1 MMTLTQAEIE
11 IYKRIGQFADRSKYL
26 VGSTLLLIGDNSKN
40 LGIELNTTLENI
52 VVRTENQINENGQ
65 PFKAPT
71 NKPWCKVSIQYAD
84 SQVASI
90 GDSPCIRDYGMISI
104 QCFTPK
110 NNGTLAMT
118 ALCDQWRELLQSF
131 GVSHLEIYKVHA
143 PQSMDD
149 QDFYAKIIRAEFR
162 VN

>member
-1 MMTLTQAEIE
+1 MMTLTQAETE
-11 IYKRIGQFADRSKYL
+11 IYKKIGQFTGVEKA
-26 VGSTLLLIGDNSKN
+26 N
-40 LGIELNTTLENI
+40 LRIESQPLG
-52 VVRTENQINENGQ
+52 RGQ
-65 PFKAPT
+65 HFKAPT

-84 SQVASI
+84 SQIASI
-90 GDSPCIRDYGMISI
+90 GDDPCIRDYGMISI

-110 NNGTLAMT
+110 NGGTLAMT
-118 ALCDQWRELLQSF
+118 ELCDKWRALLQSF
-131 GVSHLEIYKVHA
+131 GVSHLEVYKVHA

>member
-1 MMTLTQAEIE
+1 MMTLSQAETE
-11 IYKRIGQFADRSKYL
+11 IYKKIGQFTGVEKA
-26 VGSTLLLIGDNSKN
+26 N
-40 LGIELNTTLENI
+40 LRI
-52 VVRTENQINENGQ
+52 ENQPLNNGQ

-71 NKPWCKVSIQYAD
+71 DKPWCKVFVQYAD

-90 GDSPCIRDYGMISI
+90 GDGPCIRDYGIISI

-110 NNGTLAMT
+110 SNGTLAMT

-131 GVSHLEIYKVHA
+131 GVSHLEVYKVHA

>member
-1 MMTLTQAEIE
+1 MMTLTQAETE
-11 IYKRIGQFADRSKYL
+11 IYKRIGQFTGVEKA
-26 VGSTLLLIGDNSKN
+26 N
-40 LGIELNTTLENI
+40 LRI
-52 VVRTENQINENGQ
+52 ENQQLNNGQ
-65 PFKAPT
+65 PFKTPT
-71 NKPWCKVSIQYAD
+71 NKAWCKVFIQYAD

-90 GDSPCIRDYGMISI
+90 GSSPCIRDYGIISI
-104 QCFTPK
+104 QCFTPR
-110 NNGTLAMT
+110 NDGTLVMT

-131 GVSHLEIYKVHA
+131 GVSHLEVYKVHA

>member
-1 MMTLTQAEIE
+1 MMTLTQAETE
-11 IYKRIGQFADRSKYL
+11 IYKKIGQFTGGDKANLRIESQ
-26 VGSTLLLIGDNSKN
+26 LLG
-40 LGIELNTTLENI
+40 G
-52 VVRTENQINENGQ
+52 GQ
-65 PFKAPT
+65 HFKAPT
-71 NKPWCKVSIQYAD
+71 NKAWCKVFIQYTD

-90 GDSPCIRDYGMISI
+90 GDSPCIRDYGIISI

-110 NNGTLAMT
+110 NGGTLAMT
-118 ALCDQWRELLQSF
+118 ELCDKWRALLQSF
-131 GVSHLEIYKVHA
+131 GVSHLEVYKVHA

>member
-1 MMTLTQAEIE
+1 MMTLTQAETE
-11 IYKRIGQFADRSKYL
+11 IYKKIGQFTGVEKA
-26 VGSTLLLIGDNSKN
+26 N
-40 LGIELNTTLENI
+40 LRI
-52 VVRTENQINENGQ
+52 ENQLLNNGQ

-71 NKPWCKVSIQYAD
+71 DKPWCKVFVQYAD
-84 SQVASI
+84 SQVVAI
-90 GDSPCIRDYGMISI
+90 GNGPCIRDYGIISI

-110 NNGTLAMT
+110 SNGTLAMT
-118 ALCDQWRELLQSF
+118 ELCDKWRALLQSF
-131 GVSHLEIYKVHA
+131 GVSHLEVYKVHA

>member
-1 MMTLTQAEIE
+1 MMTLSQAETE
-11 IYKRIGQFADRSKYL
+11 IYKKIGQFTGVEKA
-26 VGSTLLLIGDNSKN
+26 N
-40 LGIELNTTLENI
+40 LRI
-52 VVRTENQINENGQ
+52 ENQLLNNGQ

-71 NKPWCKVSIQYAD
+71 NKPWCEVSIQYAD
-84 SQVASI
+84 SQMASI
-90 GDSPCIRDYGMISI
+90 GDGPCIRDYGMISI

-110 NNGTLAMT
+110 SNGTLAMI

-131 GVSHLEIYKVHA
+131 GVSHLEVYKVHA

>member
-1 MMTLTQAEIE
+1 MMTLSQAETE
-11 IYKRIGQFADRSKYL
+11 IYKKIGQFNGVEKTNLR
-26 VGSTLLLIGDNSKN
+26 IDNQP
-40 LGIELNTTLENI
+40 LN
-52 VVRTENQINENGQ
+52 NGQ
-65 PFKAPT
+65 HFKAPKE
-71 NKPWCKVSIQYAD
+71 KPWCRVTIQYAD
-84 SQVASI
+84 SRIVGI
-90 GDSPCIRDYGMISI
+90 GDAPCVRDQGYIVI

-110 NNGTLAMT
+110 NIGTMQMIN
-118 ALCDQWRELLQSF
+118 LCDAWRSFLQSF

>member
-1 MMTLTQAEIE
+1 MMTLSQAETE
-11 IYKRIGQFADRSKYL
+11 IYKKIGQFNGVEKTNLR
-26 VGSTLLLIGDNSKN
+26 IDNQP
-40 LGIELNTTLENI
+40 LN
-52 VVRTENQINENGQ
+52 NGQ
-65 PFKAPT
+65 HFKAPKE
-71 NKPWCKVSIQYAD
+71 KPWCRVTIQYAD
-84 SQVASI
+84 SRIVGI
-90 GDSPCIRDYGMISI
+90 GDARCVRDQGYIVI

-110 NNGTLAMT
+110 NDGTLAMT

-131 GVSHLEIYKVHA
+131 GTSHLEVYKVHA

>member
-1 MMTLTQAEIE
+1 MMTLPQVETA
-11 IYKRIGQFADRSKYL
+11 IYAKIGQFTHPD
-26 VGSTLLLIGDNSKN
+26 
-40 LGIELNTTLENI
+40 TT
-52 VVRTENQINENGQ
+52 VRIENQPLFNGQ
-65 PFKAPT
+65 QFVPPID
-71 NKPWCKVSIQYAD
+71 KPWCKVFIQYAD

-90 GDSPCIRDYGMISI
+90 GNSPCIRDYGIISI

-110 NNGTLAMT
+110 NIGTLAMT
-118 ALCDQWRELLQSF
+118 ELCDAWRSFLQSF

>member
-1 MMTLTQAEIE
+1 MMTLIQAETE
-11 IYKRIGQFADRSKYL
+11 IKKRINQFAF
-26 VGSTLLLIGDNSKN
+26 VGLGKRDIRLANQPNDNGEPYEPPKD
-40 LGIELNTTLENI
+40 
-52 VVRTENQINENGQ
+52 
-65 PFKAPT
+65 
-71 NKPWCKVSIQYAD
+71 KPWCRVSIQYAD
-84 SQVASI
+84 SNIVGMGNQ
-90 GDSPCIRDYGMISI
+90 PCIRKYGIVAI

-110 NNGTLAMT
+110 NSGTLAMT
-118 ALCDQWRELLQSF
+118 ELCDAWRSFLQSF

>member
-1 MMTLTQAEIE
+1 MSMTLTQAEAE
-11 IYKRIGQFADRSKYL
+11 IYKKIGQFTGVEKA
-26 VGSTLLLIGDNSKN
+26 N
-40 LGIELNTTLENI
+40 LRIESQPLDK
-52 VVRTENQINENGQ
+52 GQ
-65 PFKAPT
+65 HFKAPT

-90 GDSPCIRDYGMISI
+90 GDGPCIRDYGIISI
-104 QCFTPK
+104 QCFTPR
-110 NNGTLAMT
+110 NNGTLTMT

-131 GVSHLEIYKVHA
+131 GVSHLEVYKVHA

>member
-1 MMTLTQAEIE
+1 MSMSLSQAETE
-11 IYKRIGQFADRSKYL
+11 IYKKIGQFTGVEKA
-26 VGSTLLLIGDNSKN
+26 N
-40 LGIELNTTLENI
+40 LRI
-52 VVRTENQINENGQ
+52 ENQLLNNGQ

-84 SQVASI
+84 SQMASI
-90 GDSPCIRDYGMISI
+90 GDGPCIRDYGMISI

-110 NNGTLAMT
+110 SNGTLAMT

-131 GVSHLEIYKVHA
+131 GVSHLEVYKVHA

>member
-1 MMTLTQAEIE
+1 MTLTQAETE
-11 IYKRIGQFADRSKYL
+11 IYKKIGQFTGVEKA
-26 VGSTLLLIGDNSKN
+26 N
-40 LGIELNTTLENI
+40 LRI
-52 VVRTENQINENGQ
+52 ENQLLNNGQ

-84 SQVASI
+84 SQMASI

-110 NNGTLAMT
+110 SNGTLAMT

-131 GVSHLEIYKVHA
+131 GVSHLEVYKVHA

>member
-1 MMTLTQAEIE
+1 MMTLTQAETE
-11 IYKRIGQFADRSKYL
+11 IYKKIGQFTGVEKA
-26 VGSTLLLIGDNSKN
+26 N
-40 LGIELNTTLENI
+40 LRI
-52 VVRTENQINENGQ
+52 ENQPLNNGQ

-71 NKPWCKVSIQYAD
+71 DKPWCKVSIQYAD

-90 GDSPCIRDYGMISI
+90 GNGPCIRDQGMISI

-110 NNGTLAMT
+110 SNGTLTMT

-143 PQSMDD
+143 PQSMTAYNANGSNED
-149 QDFYAKIIRAEFR
+149 DFYGKIIRAEFR

>member
-1 MMTLTQAEIE
+1 MMTLTQAETA
-11 IYKRIGQFADRSKYL
+11 IYKRIGQFTGVDKA
-26 VGSTLLLIGDNSKN
+26 N
-40 LGIELNTTLENI
+40 LRIESQPLGG
-52 VVRTENQINENGQ
+52 GQ
-65 PFKAPT
+65 PFNAPT
-71 NKPWCKVSIQYAD
+71 DKAWCKVSIQYAD

-90 GDSPCIRDYGMISI
+90 GDNPCVRDYGIISI

-110 NNGTLAMT
+110 NSGTLAMT
-118 ALCDQWRELLQSF
+118 ELCDKWRALLQSF

>member
-1 MMTLTQAEIE
+1 MMTLTQAETE
-11 IYKRIGQFADRSKYL
+11 IYKKVGQFTGVEKA
-26 VGSTLLLIGDNSKN
+26 N
-40 LGIELNTTLENI
+40 LRI
-52 VVRTENQINENGQ
+52 ENQLLNNGQ

-90 GDSPCIRDYGMISI
+90 GNGPCIRDQGMISI

-110 NNGTLAMT
+110 SNGTLTMT

>member
-1 MMTLTQAEIE
+1 MMTLTQAETE
-11 IYKRIGQFADRSKYL
+11 IYKKIGQFTGVEKANLRIESQPL
-26 VGSTLLLIGDNSKN
+26 SVG
-40 LGIELNTTLENI
+40 
-52 VVRTENQINENGQ
+52 QH
-65 PFKAPT
+65 FKAPT
-71 NKPWCKVSIQYAD
+71 NKAWCKVSIQYAD

-90 GDSPCIRDYGMISI
+90 GDGPCIRDYGIISI

-110 NNGTLAMT
+110 SNGTLAMT
-118 ALCDQWRELLQSF
+118 ALCDQWRALLQSF
-131 GVSHLEIYKVHA
+131 GVSHLEVYKVHA

>member
-1 MMTLTQAEIE
+1 MMTLTQAETE
-11 IYKRIGQFADRSKYL
+11 IYKKIGQFTGVDKA
-26 VGSTLLLIGDNSKN
+26 N
-40 LGIELNTTLENI
+40 LRIESQPLGG
-52 VVRTENQINENGQ
+52 GQ
-65 PFKAPT
+65 HFKAPT

-90 GDSPCIRDYGMISI
+90 CDSPCIRDYGIISI

-110 NNGTLAMT
+110 NSGTLAMT
-118 ALCDQWRELLQSF
+118 ELCDKWRSFLQSF
-131 GVSHLEIYKVHA
+131 STSHLEVYKVHA

>member
-1 MMTLTQAEIE
+1 MMTLTQAETE
-11 IYKRIGQFADRSKYL
+11 IYKKIGQFTGVEKA
-26 VGSTLLLIGDNSKN
+26 N
-40 LGIELNTTLENI
+40 LRI
-52 VVRTENQINENGQ
+52 ENQLLNNGQ

-84 SQVASI
+84 SQMASI
-90 GDSPCIRDYGMISI
+90 GDGPCIRDYGMISI

-110 NNGTLAMT
+110 SNGTLAMT

-131 GVSHLEIYKVHA
+131 GVSHLEVYKVHA

-149 QDFYAKIIRAEFR
+149 PNFYAKIIRAEFR

>member
-1 MMTLTQAEIE
+1 MMTLSQAETE
-11 IYKRIGQFADRSKYL
+11 IYKKIGQFTGVEKA
-26 VGSTLLLIGDNSKN
+26 N
-40 LGIELNTTLENI
+40 LRI
-52 VVRTENQINENGQ
+52 ENQLLNNGQ

-71 NKPWCKVSIQYAD
+71 DKPWCKVFVQYAD
-84 SQVASI
+84 SQIASI
-90 GDSPCIRDYGMISI
+90 GDDPCIRDQGMISI
-104 QCFTPK
+104 QCFTPR
-110 NNGTLAMT
+110 NDGTLAMT

-131 GVSHLEIYKVHA
+131 GVSHLEVYKVHA

>member
-1 MMTLTQAEIE
+1 MSMTLTQAETE
-11 IYKRIGQFADRSKYL
+11 MYKKIGQFTGVEKA
-26 VGSTLLLIGDNSKN
+26 N
-40 LGIELNTTLENI
+40 LRI
-52 VVRTENQINENGQ
+52 ENQLLNNGQ

-90 GDSPCIRDYGMISI
+90 GNGPCIRDQGMISI

-110 NNGTLAMT
+110 SNGTLTMT